1 MASADGRE
9 PAGVSRTLWESPYG
23 FDFYQAVRVLEYRRR
38 ERRGDEPAPVGA
50 VGHDDADGEL
60 VRFRAQVSLSFPA
73 AAISELREQALDGGN
88 AAAPS
93 PPEMAVTFL
102 GLTGP
107 SGVLPR
113 HYTELL
119 VQRVR
124 QKDSSLRDFLDIFN
138 HRLISLFYRAWE
150 KYRLSIG
157 YERSQLDDPARQPD
171 LVTRGLYCLVGMGT
185 AGLRRRLDLDDEAF
199 VFFSGHFAHYPR
211 SSSALECALEDYLE
225 MPVRVQ
231 QCQGQWLTLERDDQ
245 AVMPS
250 PREPQGRNNQ
260 LGVNLVVGIRVW
272 DVQSKFRLRI
282 GPLTWRQF
290 CSLMPNGD
298 TLRPLCQFTRTY
310 AGLALDFDVQPVL
323 HPHEVWPARGP
334 NDPGGVRLSAGLED
348 GPYLGWNT
356 WMPSETRDHPADDA
370 VFLLENV

>member
-1 MASADGRE
+1 MAGADGGE
-9 PAGVSRTLWESPYG
+9 PAGVSRTLWESPYR
-23 FDFYQAVRVLEYRRR
+23 FDFYQAVRVLEYRLR
-38 ERRGDEPAPVGA
+38 ERRGEEPASVGA
-50 VGHDDADGEL
+50 VGHDDADSEL

-73 AAISELREQALDGGN
+73 TAISELRHPTGDGDDRV
-88 AAAPS
+88 AAS
-93 PPEMAVTFL
+93 PPEMTVTFL

-113 HYTELL
+113 HYTELM

-124 QKDSSLRDFLDIFN
+124 QKDTSLRDFLDLFN

-150 KYRLSIG
+150 KYRLPIG
-157 YERSQLDDPARQPD
+157 YERSQLDDPACQPD
-171 LVTRGLYCLVGMGT
+171 RVTRGLFCLVGMGT
-185 AGLRRRLDLDDEAF
+185 PGLRRRLDLDDEAF
-199 VFFSGHFAHYPR
+199 VFFSGHFAHFPR
-211 SSSALECALEDYLE
+211 SATALECALEDFLE

-231 QCQGQWLTLERDDQ
+231 QCQGQWLNLERDDQ
-245 AVMPS
+245 AEMPS
-250 PREPQGRNNQ
+250 ARDPQGRNNQ
-260 LGVNLVVGIRVW
+260 LGVNLVIGTRVW

-290 CSLMPNGD
+290 RTLMPNGD
-298 TLRPLCQFTRTY
+298 ALRPLCQFTRTY

-334 NDPGGVRLSAGLED
+334 NEPGGARLSPDLGD

-356 WMPSETRDHPADDA
+356 WMPSATRNRPADDA
-370 VFLLENV
+370 VFLLEDV